1 MSGWI
6 IPSAYM
12 RTPYTET
19 ACWPPKRTSIMF
31 MTIDVRRPA
40 MLLRKLGRPHETIFF
55 IMRSEKCGLTKR
67 SASFFDRNG
76 SIESIVVVI
85 IARQLASAAAHI
97 PKPKTARKR
106 NSTVAPKSDMNM
118 LRLML
123 VLIFPQMRRKLSDAN
138 IIVVNG
144 ESIAYVLMY
153 MTAWDANSP
162 SAPISAIRR
171 GAAKNNS
178 PPIARPARKIRTIA
192 RENILFASSPL
203 PSPSAIDIGTE
214 EPTPMRSAREKFMIT
229 KGIARLMA
237 ANAVLPR
244 KRPTKT
250 PSSVWYIADASMPM
264 APGSAAFRK
273 SLPGFVLTK
282 RLCCSMFLIF
292 VFLQFLFKSVRKIRT
307 GIYENS

>member
-1 MSGWI
+1 
-6 IPSAYM
+6 
-12 RTPYTET
+12 
-19 ACWPPKRTSIMF
+19 
-31 MTIDVRRPA
+31 
-40 MLLRKLGRPHETIFF
+40 
-55 IMRSEKCGLTKR
+55 
-67 SASFFDRNG
+67 
-76 SIESIVVVI
+76 
-85 IARQLASAAAHI
+85 
-97 PKPKTARKR
+97 
-106 NSTVAPKSDMNM
+106 MNM

-171 GAAKNNS
+171 GAAKNSS

-273 SLPGFVLTK
+273 SLPGFVFTK